1 MTLRPAPPKRDEH
14 YLAPVCLWDAPPGK
28 KFFKFQLTTF
38 GASAVLENTL
48 VKSTRVPVIWAYA
61 EPATKRADVIS
72 WPIAICMRMRT
83 RTIAQPAVQLG
94 QEIDGLLATDPPHH
108 RIVFVSAFVALRTIL
123 RLRDRLLARFQAGS
137 RLCLTVGIDLGG
149 TSRDVLQELLRWNC
163 EVFIFHNPIV
173 RATFH
178 PKIYFFEG
186 RNQSTLILGSNN
198 LTDGGFY
205 TNYEAAAR
213 FDFDLPAD
221 AQDFRRIIDPL
232 LRLIEPPA
240 GATVQRLT
248 QQLIDTLTARGML
261 TTELEAKQNRR
272 KQAAT
277 QQNPGDQVPGN
288 PFLAVAVPDPPLLPQ
303 MIRAQEPTAA
313 QAQPR
318 AQATEQAQ
326 APRPEG
332 GLLLWRKTLPQTD
345 ALQVPDGTN
354 HVGGVRLTQAR
365 FENPPGHR
373 IDQTTYFRNL
383 FRDFQWEHE
392 GGGHRNQ
399 EHTFVPMRVFIR
411 GQDYGTR
418 NFEISHKPSG
428 EAGQANYTTIL
439 RWGREFTPTIT
450 QENVTGTVLS
460 LYETPDADAPFL
472 LELA

>member
-1 MTLRPAPPKRDEH
+1 
-14 YLAPVCLWDAPPGK
+14 
-28 KFFKFQLTTF
+28 
-38 GASAVLENTL
+38 
-48 VKSTRVPVIWAYA
+48 
-61 EPATKRADVIS
+61 
-72 WPIAICMRMRT
+72 MRT

-94 QEIDGLLATDPPHH
+94 QEIDGLLATEPHH
-108 RIVFVSAFVALRTIL
+108 QRIIFVSAFVALRTIL
-123 RLRDRLLARFQAGS
+123 RLRDRLLARFQSGS
-137 RLCLTVGIDLGG
+137 HLCLTVGIDLGG
-149 TSRDVLQELLRWNC
+149 TSNEVLQELLRWNC

-178 PKIYFFEG
+178 PKIYLFEG
-186 RNQSTLILGSNN
+186 GNQTTLILGSNN

-205 TNYEAAAR
+205 TNYEAAVR
-213 FDFDLPAD
+213 YDFELPAD
-221 AQDFRRIIDPL
+221 AQDYRRIIDPL
-232 LRLIEPPA
+232 LQFIEPTA

-261 TTELEAKQNRR
+261 PTELEARQNRR
-272 KQAAT
+272 HQAAR
-277 QQNPGDQVPGN
+277 QQLPAEQKPAN
-288 PFLAVAVPDPPLLPQ
+288 PFLAVAVPNPPLLPQ
-303 MIRAQEPTAA
+303 AIRTQEPVVAEAQPPA
-313 QAQPR
+313 QAP
-318 AQATEQAQ
+318 EQAA

-345 ALQVPDGTN
+345 ALQVPDETH

-365 FENPPGHR
+365 FENLPGHR

-392 GGGHRNQ
+392 GGGHRDQ

-411 GQDYGTR
+411 GRDYGIR
-418 NFEISHKPSG
+418 NFELSHKPSG

-450 QENVTGTVLS
+450 RENVTGTVLS
-460 LYETPDADAPFL
+460 LYETPDAGVPFL

>member
-1 MTLRPAPPKRDEH
+1 MQKTHQIL
-14 YLAPVCLWDAPPGK
+14 
-28 KFFKFQLTTF
+28 LTTF
-38 GASAVLENTL
+38 GARVLLQNTVVRSTHFPL
-48 VKSTRVPVIWAYA
+48 VSAYA
-61 EPATKRADVIS
+61 EPETKRVAVNG
-72 WPIAICMRMRT
+72 WPITICIRLRT

-94 QEIDGLLATDPPHH
+94 QEIDCLLAIEPPHN

-123 RLRDRLLARFQAGS
+123 RLRDRLLARFQAGCQL
-137 RLCLTVGIDLGG
+137 RLTVGIDLGG
-149 TSRDVLQELLRWNC
+149 TSREVLLELLRWNC
-163 EVFIFHNPIV
+163 EVFVFHNPIV

-186 RNQSTLILGSNN
+186 LNQSTLILGSNN

-213 FDFDLPAD
+213 YDFDLPAD

-232 LRLIEPPA
+232 LHLIEPPA

-248 QQLIDTLTARGML
+248 QQLINTLTARGML
-261 TTELEAKQNRR
+261 ATELEARQNRR
-272 KQAAT
+272 NQAAR
-277 QQNPGDQVPGN
+277 QQHPADQTPAN
-288 PFLAVAVPDPPLLPQ
+288 PFLAVAVPNPPLLPQ
-303 MIRAQEPTAA
+303 AIRAQEPAAA
-313 QAQPR
+313 QAQPQ
-318 AQATEQAQ
+318 AQAPEQAP

-345 ALQVPDGTN
+345 ALQVPDGTH

-365 FENPPGHR
+365 FENPSGYR

-392 GGGHRNQ
+392 GGGHRDQ

-411 GQDYGTR
+411 GQDFGTR

-450 QENVTGTVLS
+450 RENVTGTVLS
-460 LYETPDADAPFL
+460 LYETPHTDAPFL